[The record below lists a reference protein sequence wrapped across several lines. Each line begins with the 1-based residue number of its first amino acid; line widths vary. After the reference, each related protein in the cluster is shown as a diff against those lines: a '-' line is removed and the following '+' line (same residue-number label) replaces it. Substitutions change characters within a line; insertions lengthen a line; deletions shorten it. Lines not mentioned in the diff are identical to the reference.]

1 MLRATKLYQD
11 AEANII
17 LSKPTDVIEENKEVC
32 MLLIS
37 GGAYTATS

>member
-37 GGAYTATS
+37 DGAYPAT